1 MDFAILFRYLGIV
14 CLSLL
19 AVIGFCNVWFAAD
32 DDPDLRIRIRPL
44 WLQRICRFF
53 SVMAGVLLLWMDVIS
68 LSGCQTISD
77 EDAVINAVK
86 FIGGFFFVG
95 VILVVLAFVFYAFSN
110 FVAFCLKELAKYIWN
125 E

>member
-1 MDFAILFRYLGIV
+1 MDLLNYLGIV

-19 AVIGFCNVWFAAD
+19 AVIGFCNVWFANN

-44 WLQRICRFF
+44 WLQRLCRFF

-68 LSGCQTISD
+68 LSGCQTIPD

-95 VILVVLAFVFYAFSN
+95 VILVVLAFVFYAFCN